1 DHRGRGGRPRVR
13 AAGPD
18 GCRQR
23 GGGRRRPGRR
33 DHEGRAMTPAA
44 TAPPAAPSARG
55 PRPAP
60 ALRRV
65 LAHAGLETR
74 VLLSNGEQLT
84 VAVALPAMVLIGLW
98 LLPLGRIPG
107 VPSVDT
113 AVA

>member
-1 DHRGRGGRPRVR
+1 PALHLRP
-13 AAGPD
+13 PPFPT
-18 GCRQR
+18 
-23 GGGRRRPGRR
+23 RRSS
-33 DHEGRAMTPAA
+33 DLPAA

-107 VPSVDT
+107 DRKSTRLNSSHVKISY
-113 AVA
+113 A